1 MLRRSVLF
9 LFAVMVICSFCGDDF
24 KSLGRH
30 SWRCKKKMNVNNG
43 DNFNGNQQSQ
53 QQSHSRVLLDS
64 GNRNTSLSPTNCHSV
79 KCCCGKMCKGIRGL
93 KMHQRTCRVVK
104 DLTDETFDFVEE
116 NLTGSYN
123 NDNYNEDMDSSITN
137 SIPDV
142 KPGVKLPKSDD
153 QWNAANLFFMVSLPI
168 SGLHSSSIDDSIDL
182 MNSTIYNYFYDNF
195 GYSEDFISD
204 ELVNKYKDLTKKSL
218 KSN

>member
-1 MLRRSVLF
+1 L
-9 LFAVMVICSFCGDDF
+9 
-24 KSLGRH
+24 
-30 SWRCKKKMNVNNG
+30 NVNNG
-43 DNFNGNQQSQ
+43 DNFNDNQQS
-53 QQSHSRVLLDS
+53 HPRVLLDS
-64 GNRNTSLSPTNCHSV
+64 GNRNTSLSPSNCHSV

-104 DLTDETFDFVEE
+104 DLTEETFEFVEE

-218 KSN
+218 KSNLKFLKQSQASPNEIRYVSRLLRNRIRTSAEIP

>member
-9 LFAVMVICSFCGDDF
+9 HFTVMVICSCSGDDF

-30 SWRCKKKMNVNNG
+30 SWRCKKKLNVSNV
-43 DNFNGNQQSQ
+43 DNFNGNEQSQ

-64 GNRNTSLSPTNCHSV
+64 GNTNTLLSPSNCHCV
-79 KCCCGKMCKGIRGL
+79 KCCCGKICKGIRGR

-104 DLTDETFDFVEE
+104 DLTEETFEFVEE
-116 NLTGSYN
+116 NLTVSYN
-123 NDNYNEDMDSSITN
+123 NDNYNEYMDNSITK

-153 QWNAANLFFMVSLPI
+153 QWNAANLFFMISLPI
-168 SGLHSSSIDDSIDL
+168 SGLHWSSIDDSINF
-182 MNSTIYNYFYDNF
+182 MNSIIYNHVYDKF

-204 ELVNKYKDLTKKSL
+204 ELVNKYKNLPKKSL

>member
-30 SWRCKKKMNVNNG
+30 SWRCKKKMNFTNG

-53 QQSHSRVLLDS
+53 QQSHSQVLLDS
-64 GNRNTSLSPTNCHSV
+64 GNTNTSLSPSNCHSV
-79 KCCCGKMCKGIRGL
+79 KCCCGKICKGIRGL

-104 DLTDETFDFVEE
+104 DLTEETFEFVEE

-123 NDNYNEDMDSSITN
+123 NDNYNEDLSNNITN
-137 SIPDV
+137 SNPDV
-142 KPGVKLPKSDD
+142 KLGVKLPKSDD
-153 QWNAANLFFMVSLPI
+153 QWNDANLFFMVSLPI
-168 SGLHSSSIDDSIDL
+168 SGLHSSSVDDSIDL
-182 MNSTIYNYFYDNF
+182 MNSTIYNYFYENF
-195 GYSEDFISD
+195 GY
-204 ELVNKYKDLTKKSL
+204 
-218 KSN
+218 